1 MSIEYDSWHLLE
13 NFENICRFCLS
24 QENCI
29 QILHDG
35 RINDTLLKAADII
48 ISKVDENDGLPNSIC
63 QRCLNCVIEFVD
75 FESRCRETYDVL
87 QHVIELRLE
96 ANGDGGVIEEIVF
109 SQEYIGLEEQSSRS
123 LKADDFI
130 ITESDKLTS
139 STNEVFKPTQES
151 CRKGKC
157 CPVCGKF
164 VSQLSKHLPTHSDVK
179 RHTCLH
185 CSKQFA
191 HDTTLRK
198 HIRSVHLK
206 IKRYQ
211 CQHCSESF
219 TDRSSQRYHEVA
231 KHKEARDYVCTLCNK
246 SYFTST
252 GLQQHNS
259 LNHEQRKFKC
269 DQCGK
274 MFAMKYHLKEHEYT
288 HSDARPYKCSL
299 CDRSFKRVKN
309 LNEHLSIHKRGI

>member
-123 LKADDFI
+123 LK
-130 ITESDKLTS
+130 ESDKLTS

-151 CRKGKC
+151 CRK
-157 CPVCGKF
+157 
-164 VSQLSKHLPTHSDVK
+164 
-179 RHTCLH
+179 
-185 CSKQFA
+185 
-191 HDTTLRK
+191 
-198 HIRSVHLK
+198 
-206 IKRYQ
+206 
-211 CQHCSESF
+211 
-219 TDRSSQRYHEVA
+219 
-231 KHKEARDYVCTLCNK
+231 
-246 SYFTST
+246 

>member
-123 LKADDFI
+123 LKGENNSGEENITTDCDNIADDFI

-151 CRKGKC
+151 CRK
-157 CPVCGKF
+157 
-164 VSQLSKHLPTHSDVK
+164 
-179 RHTCLH
+179 
-185 CSKQFA
+185 
-191 HDTTLRK
+191 
-198 HIRSVHLK
+198 
-206 IKRYQ
+206 
-211 CQHCSESF
+211 
-219 TDRSSQRYHEVA
+219 
-231 KHKEARDYVCTLCNK
+231 
-246 SYFTST
+246 